1 MFGIWITN
9 SAFILIYSSDKNQS
23 YSDWISNN
31 SNISLIIQKWNLIKC
46 FIIISSNL
54 VFLLAKKNYLYDL
67 VDKQKEEN

>member
-9 SAFILIYSSDKNQS
+9 IAFILTYPSDKNQS

-54 VFLLAKKNYLYDL
+54 IFLLAKKNYLYDL